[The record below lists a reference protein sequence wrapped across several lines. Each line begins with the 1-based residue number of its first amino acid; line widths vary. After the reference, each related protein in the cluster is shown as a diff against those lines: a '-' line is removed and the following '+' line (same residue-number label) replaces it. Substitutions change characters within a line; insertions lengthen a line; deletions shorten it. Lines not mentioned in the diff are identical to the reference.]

1 MSASCRR
8 LQAQVCDH
16 QALLPLLPLGYFI
29 HSVNSGHTMDQALRI
44 TISQQRAPC
53 LLEQPKVGVLEQA
66 ARLGCSLQSLCAGGK
81 AGVQAGWGGF
91 GHKQRSLK
99 IW

>member
-1 MSASCRR
+1 
-8 LQAQVCDH
+8 
-16 QALLPLLPLGYFI
+16 
-29 HSVNSGHTMDQALRI
+29 MDQALRI

>member
-1 MSASCRR
+1 
-8 LQAQVCDH
+8 
-16 QALLPLLPLGYFI
+16 
-29 HSVNSGHTMDQALRI
+29 MDQALRI

-66 ARLGCSLQSLCAGGK
+66 ARLGCSLQSLCAGCK
-81 AGVQAGWGGF
+81 ACVQSGWGGF